1 MSELLEY
8 ASRGGRCGGDLGID
22 RGARPRL
29 RGESHA
35 QPAGIG
41 AELGG
46 VLAGGRRRRVLVA
59 DGGTVDGVEEVGRV
73 TDAARDPEVAGQPEQ
88 RVAHVRSWWDAAAAR
103 LEADQSAARCRDAN
117 RAGTVAAVGDRHRAG
132 RDQRGGAAAGTADGP
147 L

>member
-1 MSELLEY
+1 MGGMSELLEY
-8 ASRGGRCGGDLGID
+8 ASRAGRCGGDLGID

-46 VLAGGRRRRVLVA
+46 VLAGRRAGVGAGVGGVRGGGRRRRVLVA

-88 RVAHVRSWWDAAAAR
+88 RVARVRSWWDAAAAR
-103 LEADQSAARCRDAN
+103 LE
-117 RAGTVAAVGDRHRAG
+117 
-132 RDQRGGAAAGTADGP
+132 
-147 L
+147 